1 MVDRY
6 SIDVRGHL
14 QHSLTPS
21 WRAGCELNHATLLQS
36 CRHFDIFG
44 LPLTRLEG
52 NNMGLEALIVV
63 PIVLFAVFAL
73 IIHGGW

>member
-1 MVDRY
+1 MVDTY

-21 WRAGCELNHATLLQS
+21 WQAGCELNHATLLQS

-44 LPLTRLEG
+44 LPLTRLEDS
-52 NNMGLEALIVV
+52 NMGELLVIA

-73 IIHGGW
+73 IVHGEW